1 MLVVQLSLSR
11 FCSTKNAQKQTKLLI
26 KNGVDEAKKLSRI
39 CVFIIYDDDVV
50 ADQLC
55 PVLRVRMYRKK
66 CPEKRLIPSGMKKRS
81 PYQSSPCPLPSGTL
95 IKADKRKSAN
105 IADTNLS
112 DQMKKLN
119 PAQLRAFREVF
130 ENFDLEKSGT
140 LTANELHQ
148 CINQL
153 AGYQALTFDD
163 VMAILEELDV
173 KVSLSIK

>member
-1 MLVVQLSLSR
+1 MAR
-11 FCSTKNAQKQTKLLI
+11 
-26 KNGVDEAKKLSRI
+26 
-39 CVFIIYDDDVV
+39 
-50 ADQLC
+50 
-55 PVLRVRMYRKK
+55 
-66 CPEKRLIPSGMKKRS
+66 
-81 PYQSSPCPLPSGTL
+81 
-95 IKADKRKSAN
+95 AN
-105 IADTNLS
+105 ADTNLS

-173 KVSLSIK
+173 KVSSSFYSFTVDFFWLK